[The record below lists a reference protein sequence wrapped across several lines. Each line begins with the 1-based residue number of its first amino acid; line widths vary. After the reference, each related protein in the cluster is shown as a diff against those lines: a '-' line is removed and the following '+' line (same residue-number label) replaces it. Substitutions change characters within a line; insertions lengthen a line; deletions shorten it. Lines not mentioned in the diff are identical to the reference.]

1 MNNGAHY
8 NYKKRQIEGEKQ
20 GRLIIMLYD
29 GAIKFLTIA
38 KEAIDENDVETSHNN
53 LIRGQALI
61 AELINSL
68 KVDVGEVAVNLLRL
82 YEFMNRQLSIAN
94 AKKDTNI
101 IDSVI
106 KLLKSLRAGWLAVI
120 KKLQEE
126 NKGEKPKIE
135 EGKDKETKINPVNIS
150 I

>member
-1 MNNGAHY
+1 MKNGAHY
-8 NYKKRQIEGEKQ
+8 NYKKRQIEGENQ
-20 GRLIIMLYD
+20 GKLIIMLYN
-29 GAIKFLTIA
+29 GAIKFLTFA
-38 KEAIDENDVETSHNN
+38 KEAIEKNDVETSHNN

-82 YEFMNRQLSIAN
+82 YEFMNRQLSLAN
-94 AKKDTNI
+94 AKKDTAI
-101 IDSVI
+101 IEGVI
-106 KLLKSLRAGWLAVI
+106 KLLKSLRDGWLAAI

-126 NKGEKPKIE
+126 NKGERLVSDKKD
-135 EGKDKETKINPVNIS
+135 DKEVKINPVNIS